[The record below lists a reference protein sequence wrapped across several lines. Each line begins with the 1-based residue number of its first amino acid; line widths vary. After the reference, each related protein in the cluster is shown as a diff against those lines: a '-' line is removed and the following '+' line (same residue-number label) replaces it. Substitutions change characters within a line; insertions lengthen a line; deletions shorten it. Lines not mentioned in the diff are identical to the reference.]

1 MIFGNIYEIKFDET
15 GPIPS
20 CIPETA
26 PSILVS
32 GVSIPDALARW
43 ENSRCTGYV
52 PYLPLFLLPKFLRG
66 STSSE
71 TQHSSKK
78 TFY

>member
-26 PSILVS
+26 PPILVS

-43 ENSRCTGYV
+43 ENSRRIGYV
-52 PYLPLFLLPKFLRG
+52 PYLPPIV
-66 STSSE
+66 SV
-71 TQHSSKK
+71 TQILEGVY
-78 TFY
+78 F

>member
-52 PYLPLFLLPKFLRG
+52 PYRP
-66 STSSE
+66 SIVSV
-71 TQHSSKK
+71 TQILEGVY
-78 TFY
+78 F